1 MVKRY
6 YKETDSEGVVTL
18 VGYGY
23 GENEITK
30 EEYEELKAEILARA
44 EAEAIEQIDADNG
57 I

>member
-6 YKETDSEGVVTL
+6 YKETNAEGIVTL

-30 EEYEELKAEILARA
+30 EEYEELKAEILARVA
-44 EAEAIEQIDADNG
+44 MESKEEENG
-57 I
+57 RES